1 MKIKKVDI
9 QAFRLFDNV
18 TVDLTATKNSNKA
31 ANLVAIYAPNGFGKT
46 SFFDAME
53 FCITKSIHRVRS
65 NFKENFTVDQKQ
77 GVTTFIHNKELPQ
90 RPIKISMSF
99 EDMEDIKTT
108 CFPEE
113 ECSLLLSESNIEH
126 KYFRDAILSQD
137 WLSDFLSTKNAVDRF
152 KIFMENF
159 EETNRL
165 LDYYRSLSKASR
177 SIGIELNKKKSEL
190 KKLQGRIDKSLSI
203 DILKTINTESDKM
216 HLLGLDIDLKKDDE
230 QSFMAEKIKC
240 ETTIGN
246 LSIEYEN
253 TNQLELM
260 LDKCKTELEKVSKRL
275 KEIKTYKELNS
286 KIAQY
291 QLKINDLKKQIESYM
306 FLINGYNNYCK
317 LQNERITVL
326 NDKKNLILQQKKK
339 LSEINEL
346 NLSLERLVN
355 DIVRL
360 NEQKKINETALL
372 NLHEQYKKINE
383 LQDLLTH
390 ISDKLFNDEKKLEN
404 RRKEFKVK
412 VEELDKLANLRNEL
426 SKNRAYFIVGVFED
440 DTKQLIE
447 LSEILNNKKTELEE
461 IKRHIS
467 DKIEFE
473 DVLQKLLSSSQNVMK
488 HLEGGICP
496 LCGFDYKDYKE
507 LLIHVNNNSILNASI
522 KKDEEIKQKIESEI
536 IYIEQKHVISS
547 LIKKI
552 DERFETINNEKEEI
566 LNVIKLQEASLNK
579 LKKDKLDNEEYLN
592 KNFSALLNVSESE
605 KRQFYKELV
614 YKYAISLEQLNTE
627 NKDKKNRKYNLEKEI
642 EVISRDI
649 LSLSEKLLK
658 IEEDEFYHNY
668 SVSISDRELT
678 NEALDIWNAELQ
690 KVSLEKK
697 ELTEIIIKANK
708 ELDAFAEK
716 KVNSI
721 EELIC
726 NQTYDSLTSQYNAMN
741 DRYFKTIHFLVT
753 KCNIRELEKE
763 VNINSIIDAYNKV
776 SYNIRN
782 SKKEIEYKIRCIQEF
797 LKLLEVGERY
807 IKNEKSKK
815 EYDVLLKN
823 LENVQTNKGIV
834 DTEKNRLQKYLEDFV
849 YGFFQLDI
857 INKLYNTIDPHPE
870 YKKIDFEC
878 DFTYKDPRLNVLMY
892 SENQKKESIVPN
904 LYFSTAQIN
913 ILAFCIFMAK
923 ALFIKTDTGKN
934 LDCIFIDDPIQ
945 ALDDINILSMIDLLR
960 NIAFTLD
967 KQIIL
972 TTHDKDFFELLK
984 MKVPDRLFNSRFI
997 EFKERGV
1004 LE

>member
-1 MKIKKVDI
+1 M
-9 QAFRLFDNV
+9 Q
-18 TVDLTATKNSNKA
+18 
-31 ANLVAIYAPNGFGKT
+31 
-46 SFFDAME
+46 
-53 FCITKSIHRVRS
+53 IT
-65 NFKENFTVDQKQ
+65 
-77 GVTTFIHNKELPQ
+77 
-90 RPIKISMSF
+90 
-99 EDMEDIKTT
+99 
-108 CFPEE
+108 
-113 ECSLLLSESNIEH
+113 
-126 KYFRDAILSQD
+126 
-137 WLSDFLSTKNAVDRF
+137 
-152 KIFMENF
+152 
-159 EETNRL
+159 
-165 LDYYRSLSKASR
+165 
-177 SIGIELNKKKSEL
+177 
-190 KKLQGRIDKSLSI
+190 
-203 DILKTINTESDKM
+203 
-216 HLLGLDIDLKKDDE
+216 
-230 QSFMAEKIKC
+230 
-240 ETTIGN
+240 
-246 LSIEYEN
+246 
-253 TNQLELM
+253 
-260 LDKCKTELEKVSKRL
+260 
-275 KEIKTYKELNS
+275 
-286 KIAQY
+286 
-291 QLKINDLKKQIESYM
+291 
-306 FLINGYNNYCK
+306 
-317 LQNERITVL
+317 
-326 NDKKNLILQQKKK
+326 K

-658 IEEDEFYHNY
+658 IEEN
-668 SVSISDRELT
+668 
-678 NEALDIWNAELQ
+678 
-690 KVSLEKK
+690 
-697 ELTEIIIKANK
+697 
-708 ELDAFAEK
+708 
-716 KVNSI
+716 
-721 EELIC
+721 
-726 NQTYDSLTSQYNAMN
+726 
-741 DRYFKTIHFLVT
+741 
-753 KCNIRELEKE
+753 
-763 VNINSIIDAYNKV
+763 
-776 SYNIRN
+776 
-782 SKKEIEYKIRCIQEF
+782 
-797 LKLLEVGERY
+797 
-807 IKNEKSKK
+807 
-815 EYDVLLKN
+815 
-823 LENVQTNKGIV
+823 
-834 DTEKNRLQKYLEDFV
+834 
-849 YGFFQLDI
+849 
-857 INKLYNTIDPHPE
+857 
-870 YKKIDFEC
+870 
-878 DFTYKDPRLNVLMY
+878 
-892 SENQKKESIVPN
+892 
-904 LYFSTAQIN
+904 
-913 ILAFCIFMAK
+913 
-923 ALFIKTDTGKN
+923 
-934 LDCIFIDDPIQ
+934 
-945 ALDDINILSMIDLLR
+945 
-960 NIAFTLD
+960 
-967 KQIIL
+967 
-972 TTHDKDFFELLK
+972 
-984 MKVPDRLFNSRFI
+984 
-997 EFKERGV
+997 
-1004 LE
+1004 